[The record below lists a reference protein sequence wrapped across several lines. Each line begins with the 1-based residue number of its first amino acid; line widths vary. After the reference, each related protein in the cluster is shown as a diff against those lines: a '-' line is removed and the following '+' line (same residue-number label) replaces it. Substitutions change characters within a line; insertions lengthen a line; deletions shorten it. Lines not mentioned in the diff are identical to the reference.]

1 MHQYIGYGAEITR
14 LEFEASVWA
23 LTLGLDQAGR
33 VVLHD
38 RNAGEILG
46 VTPGCLLGTSLGDLV
61 MGSTV
66 HGSPLHRLFE
76 SIRCGQEATA
86 VLTLRTQAAGLVNA
100 VALGQRARASDDDL
114 HHPGVPAHTPG
125 R

>member
-14 LEFEASVWA
+14 LEFEASVRA

-38 RNAGEILG
+38 RNAGEILAG
-46 VTPGCLLGTSLGDLV
+46 GAGCLLGTSLGDLV

-66 HGSPLHRLFE
+66 DGSPLHRFLE

-86 VLTLRTQAAGLVNA
+86 VLTLRPES
-100 VALGQRARASDDDL
+100 ASRSVTR
-114 HHPGVPAHTPG
+114 PGKC